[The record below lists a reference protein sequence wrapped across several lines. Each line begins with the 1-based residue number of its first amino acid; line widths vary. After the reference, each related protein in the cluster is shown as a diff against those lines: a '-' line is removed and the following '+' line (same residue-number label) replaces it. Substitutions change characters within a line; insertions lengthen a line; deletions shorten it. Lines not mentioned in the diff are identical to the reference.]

1 MSKKMSK
8 KRASAVSVIGGADGP
23 TSVFILGK
31 KEKNLFRR
39 MQHAVYN
46 RKYRRKRKIAERS
59 VVPGTHT
66 MQETIRY
73 ARERYGIT
81 EADASYRYYAERK
94 RNMKGALIS
103 RKKPELLREEKQI
116 LPPQDSSDKAAWQAW
131 EKQLREW
138 TEMRDKEVDAISP
151 EAFPMDYHLFVADM
165 EGQGRLEMEVELLH
179 GVLAI
184 SAVGVELKKM
194 NVIAKDIYRY
204 YGVSKEDIE
213 QRTERYQELLMMLSM

>member
-1 MSKKMSK
+1 
-8 KRASAVSVIGGADGP
+8 
-23 TSVFILGK
+23 
-31 KEKNLFRR
+31 
-39 MQHAVYN
+39 
-46 RKYRRKRKIAERS
+46 
-59 VVPGTHT
+59 
-66 MQETIRY
+66 
-73 ARERYGIT
+73 
-81 EADASYRYYAERK
+81 
-94 RNMKGALIS
+94 
-103 RKKPELLREEKQI
+103 
-116 LPPQDSSDKAAWQAW
+116 
-131 EKQLREW
+131 
-138 TEMRDKEVDAISP
+138 MRDKEVDAISP